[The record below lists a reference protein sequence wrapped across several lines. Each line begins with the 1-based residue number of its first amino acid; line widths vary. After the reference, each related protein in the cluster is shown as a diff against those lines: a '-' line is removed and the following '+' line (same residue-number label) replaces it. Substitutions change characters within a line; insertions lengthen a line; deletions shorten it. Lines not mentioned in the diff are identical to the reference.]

1 MNFEKSIFFL
11 FLSPQLEFFIS
22 GAETWGKQMVNPEE
36 QFAEVSAPETHFD
49 PSEINFCSA
58 SL

>member
-11 FLSPQLEFFIS
+11 FLSSQLEFSIS
-22 GAETWGKQMVNPEE
+22 GSETWGKQMVNPEE

-49 PSEINFCSA
+49 PTEINFCSA